1 MLAHS
6 RTTLAA
12 LTLLLALSWC
22 AGMFGRGYWTPDE
35 PREADIAWRMSWQA
49 DKAVPLL
56 AGEAFCEKPP
66 LTYWVAA
73 LPIRLWGPAAWA
85 ARLPN
90 FLYALIT
97 ALAVG
102 CLAARAIGREA
113 ALIGAAAVST
123 LLLSYQV
130 AIWLATDAALLAAT
144 AVALLGFHQGFYA
157 DHTRQRWLGYTLM
170 HAALGVGFLSKSAAA
185 WMVPALAIAVLIIWE
200 KRWRELLRFELYA
213 GLLVQAA
220 LILTWVA
227 FVYFGPD
234 GLAHLKVF
242 FWNNLVGRFA
252 HVDAPAELQYA
263 VAHRNSPGKYFL
275 EMPIYLFPWGFCVL
289 AAFARTWR
297 QRPVPAAVRFAI
309 AASLPSLLVLSLAA
323 TARNIYF
330 APALVGIGLLLSWWI
345 GEAKAQ
351 PRPWDIRALR
361 ATAAILLMSAAVLAL
376 AVVIIAADAW
386 QLMPRPVMYVLISAV
401 GLSVSGYFA
410 WRAWPSAA
418 TPAISVRRLFVAYA
432 ALLIGPLPQ
441 IYAQVDAWQDLES
454 IARAVRHDAAGSPL
468 ALIHP
473 DETTRAIIDMYAST
487 TVSIIDGAT
496 DTWPAKIQEFG
507 ATHAHGLLL
516 QQLPGR
522 APPRSA
528 FLARFYRA
536 PRDTPSTDQGQLG
549 KVIGNYQLP
558 NGRRY
563 VLLEPAVGF

>member
-1 MLAHS
+1 MLPHS
-6 RTTLAA
+6 RVTLVA

-35 PREADIAWRMSWQA
+35 PREADIAWRMSWQS

-73 LPIRLWGPAAWA
+73 VPIGIWGPAAWA

-90 FLYALIT
+90 LLYALIT
-97 ALAVG
+97 AVCVGWLSARAVG
-102 CLAARAIGREA
+102 RKS
-113 ALIGAAAVST
+113 ALVGAAAVST
-123 LLLSYQV
+123 LLLSFQV

-144 AVALLGFHQGFYA
+144 AVALLGLHRGLYA
-157 DHTRQRWLGYTLM
+157 RDSRLRLRGYTLM

-185 WMVPALAIAVLIIWE
+185 WMVPALAIAVLILWE
-200 KRWRELLRFELYA
+200 RRWRELMRWELYA

-220 LILTWVA
+220 LILTWVG

-252 HVDAPAELQYA
+252 HVDAPTELQYA
-263 VAHRNSPGKYFL
+263 GAHRNSPGKYFL
-275 EMPIYLFPWGFCVL
+275 EMPIYLFPWIFCVV
-289 AAFARTWR
+289 AAFGRTWQ
-297 QRPVPAAVRFAI
+297 QRPVPTAVRFAI

-330 APALVGIGLLLSWWI
+330 APAVVGIGLLLAWWVA
-345 GEAKAQ
+345 EAAEQ

-361 ATAAILLMSAAVLAL
+361 ATAATLLISAAVLAL
-376 AVVIIAADAW
+376 AAALIASDAW
-386 QLMPRPVMYVLISAV
+386 PVMPGRAGYVSISAV
-401 GLSVSGYFA
+401 GLGVSGYFA
-410 WRAWPSAA
+410 CRAWSRAA
-418 TPAISVRRLFVAYA
+418 APALSVRRLFVAYA

-441 IYAQVDAWQDLES
+441 IYEQVDAWQDLES
-454 IARAVRHDAAGSPL
+454 IAHAVRHDAAGRPL
-468 ALIHP
+468 ALLHP

-487 TVSIIDGAT
+487 SVTLIDGAT
-496 DTWPAKIQEFG
+496 EAWPAMIHDFAE
-507 ATHAHGLLL
+507 AHAHGLVLV
-516 QQLPGR
+516 QLPGR
-522 APPRSA
+522 GPPRSA
-528 FLARFYRA
+528 LLARYYRA
-536 PRDTPSTDQGQLG
+536 PRDNGPGLARLG

-563 VLLEPAVGF
+563 ALLEPAP

>member
-1 MLAHS
+1 MLRHS
-6 RTTLAA
+6 RVTPIA
-12 LTLLLALSWC
+12 LTLLLVLSWC

-49 DKAVPLL
+49 DKAVPQL

-66 LTYWVAA
+66 LTYWIAA

-90 FLYALIT
+90 LLYAVIT
-97 ALAVG
+97 ALGVG
-102 CLAARAIGREA
+102 WLAARAVGREA

-144 AVALLGFHQGFYA
+144 AVALLGFHLGFHA
-157 DHTRQRWLGYTLM
+157 GNSRQRLLGYTLM
-170 HAALGVGFLSKSAAA
+170 HTALGVGFLSKSAAA
-185 WMVPALAIAVLIIWE
+185 WMVPALTIAVLIIWE
-200 KRWRELLRFELYA
+200 KRWRELLRWELYA
-213 GLLVQAA
+213 GLLAQAA
-220 LILTWVA
+220 LILTWVG

-275 EMPIYLFPWGFCVL
+275 EMPIYLFPWTFAVL
-289 AAFARTWR
+289 AALERAWR
-297 QRPVPAAVRFAI
+297 QRPMPPAARFAL

-330 APALVGIGLLLSWWI
+330 APALVGIGLLLAWWVS
-345 GEAKAQ
+345 ESAAQ
-351 PRPWDIRALR
+351 PRPWDIRALK
-361 ATAAILLMSAAVLAL
+361 ATAATLLVSVLVLTL
-376 AVVIIAADAW
+376 AVVIIGWDAW
-386 QLMPRPVMYVLISAV
+386 EVMPRPVIFVSISAV
-401 GLSVSGYFA
+401 GLLVAGYCA
-410 WRAWPSAA
+410 WRAWPSAK
-418 TPAISVRRLFVAYA
+418 TPALAVRGLFIAYS
-432 ALLIGPLPQ
+432 ALIIGPLPQ

-468 ALIHP
+468 ALLHP

-487 TVSIIDGAT
+487 SVTLIDGAT
-496 DTWPAKIQEFG
+496 ETWPAKIRDFAG
-507 ATHAHGLLL
+507 SHAHGLILE
-516 QQLPGR
+516 QLPGR
-522 APPRSA
+522 GPPRSA
-528 FLARFYRA
+528 FLARYLRA
-536 PRDTPSTDQGQLG
+536 PRGTPAQGQLG

-563 VLLEPAVGF
+563 ALLEPAP

>member
-1 MLAHS
+1 MLRHS
-6 RTTLAA
+6 RVTLMV
-12 LTLLLALSWC
+12 LTLLLTLSWC

-35 PREADIAWRMSWQA
+35 PREADIAWRMSWQL

-56 AGEAFCEKPP
+56 AGQAFCEKPP
-66 LTYWVAA
+66 LTYWIAA

-90 FLYALIT
+90 LLYALIT
-97 ALAVG
+97 ALSVAW
-102 CLAARAIGREA
+102 LAARAVGRDA

-144 AVALLGFHQGFYA
+144 AVALLGLHQGFYA
-157 DHTRQRWLGYTLM
+157 GNRRQRVLGYTLM

-185 WMVPALAIAVLIIWE
+185 FMVPALAIAVLIVWE
-200 KRWRELLRFELYA
+200 KRWRELLRWELYA

-220 LILTWVA
+220 LILTWVG

-263 VAHRNSPGKYFL
+263 VAHRNVPGKYFL
-275 EMPIYLFPWGFCVL
+275 EMPIYLFPWTFAVL
-289 AAFARTWR
+289 AALGRAWR
-297 QRPVPAAVRFAI
+297 QRPLPPAVRFAI

-330 APALVGIGLLLSWWI
+330 APALVGLGLLLSWWVS
-345 GEAKAQ
+345 ESAAQ
-351 PRPWDIRALR
+351 PRPWDVRALR
-361 ATAAILLMSAAVLAL
+361 ATAATLLISALILAL
-376 AVVIIAADAW
+376 AVVIIGLDSW
-386 QLMPRPVMYVLISAV
+386 QVMPRRVIFICVSAV
-401 GLSVSGYFA
+401 GLSVSVYCAG
-410 WRAWPSAA
+410 RAWPSAK
-418 TPAISVRRLFVAYA
+418 TPAHSVRALFIAYS

-454 IARAVRHDAAGSPL
+454 IARAVRHDLAGNPL
-468 ALIHP
+468 ALLHP
-473 DETTRAIIDMYAST
+473 DETTRAIIDMYTST
-487 TVSIIDGAT
+487 SVTLIDGAME
-496 DTWPAKIQEFG
+496 TWPAKIRDFAG
-507 ATHAHGLLL
+507 SHAQGLVLE
-516 QQLPGR
+516 QLPGR
-522 APPRSA
+522 GPPRSA
-528 FLARFYRA
+528 FLSRYVRA
-536 PRDTPSTDQGQLG
+536 PKDTPAQEPPG
-549 KVIGNYQLP
+549 KVIGRYQLP

-563 VLLEPAVGF
+563 VLLEPAP